1 MQVLNGAW
9 CIGVLAVRKFSDIS
23 FLRGKATDGRH
34 IAAG

>member
-23 FLRGKATDGRH
+23 FLRGKLQM
-34 IAAG
+34 AGT